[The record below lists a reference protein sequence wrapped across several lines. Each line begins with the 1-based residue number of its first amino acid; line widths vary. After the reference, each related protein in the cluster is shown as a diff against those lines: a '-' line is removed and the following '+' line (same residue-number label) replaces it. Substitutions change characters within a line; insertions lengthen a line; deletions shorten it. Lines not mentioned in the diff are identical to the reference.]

1 MKATQAKENPELKAF
16 VQSMSE
22 AMGNKLL
29 SVVLY
34 GSAARGDFVEKTS
47 DLNLILVLE
56 DLFPLTLEKLSA
68 PMRKWTKKGQPIPQ
82 LFTPALIA
90 ESADVFPME
99 MLDLQ
104 NSRLVLFG
112 RDAFDGLPVSRTHL
126 RLQCER
132 ELREKLMRLRE
143 GYLEC
148 HDRPADLQK
157 LLVSSFTTF
166 VALFRG
172 CLALLGG
179 KVPVSNAEVVAD
191 FSQRAGFEAVIFEQ
205 VEHLRT
211 GGKPAEDLKR
221 VFSRYYGQLTQAV
234 DAIDRFGIH
243 GGQSR

>member
-112 RDAFDGLPVSRTHL
+112 RDAFEGLPVSRTHL
-126 RLQCER
+126 RLQ
-132 ELREKLMRLRE
+132 
-143 GYLEC
+143 
-148 HDRPADLQK
+148 
-157 LLVSSFTTF
+157 
-166 VALFRG
+166 
-172 CLALLGG
+172 
-179 KVPVSNAEVVAD
+179 
-191 FSQRAGFEAVIFEQ
+191 
-205 VEHLRT
+205 
-211 GGKPAEDLKR
+211 
-221 VFSRYYGQLTQAV
+221 
-234 DAIDRFGIH
+234 
-243 GGQSR
+243 